1 MNFDQLLTNFLSP
14 PILFFLLGLLATL
27 VKSDLELP
35 APLPKI
41 LSLYLLLAIG
51 FQGGVELAHSGLTVQ
66 IASTLGVAMI
76 AAVVVPVYTYFVL
89 RLKLDSANAAAIAAT
104 YGSISAVTFITA
116 AAFLDATKVP
126 YSGHMV
132 AAMALMESPAIVVGV
147 VFARLAAKRSAK
159 PGADSADA
167 EPVDWGHIGRD
178 AFLNGSVF
186 LLVGSLIV
194 GALTGNRPG
203 AVALVPFTNE
213 LFTGVLALFLL
224 DMGIIAA
231 RRLGDLRRAG
241 VFLSCFAIIVPL
253 VNAALGLLGAWL
265 LGLGH
270 GDGLLFVILCASA
283 SYIAVP
289 AAMRLAIPEA
299 NPSLYVT
306 MSLALTFP
314 FNILIGIPL
323 YEAAVTAVLGP

>member
-1 MNFDQLLTNFLSP
+1 MNTAQLLTNFLSP
-14 PILFFLLGLLATL
+14 PILFFLLGLAATL

-35 APLPKI
+35 SPLPKI
-41 LSLYLLLAIG
+41 LSLYLLFAIG
-51 FQGGVELAHSGLTVQ
+51 FRGGVELAHSGLNSQV
-66 IASTLGVAMI
+66 AATLGTAIFAAVAVPI
-76 AAVVVPVYTYFVL
+76 AAFFIL
-89 RLKLDSANAAAIAAT
+89 RVKLDASNAAAIAAT
-104 YGSISAVTFITA
+104 YGSVSAVTFITA
-116 AAFLDATKVP
+116 TAFLEATKLP

-147 VFARLAAKRSAK
+147 VCARLAARRTAGGSAT
-159 PGADSADA
+159 
-167 EPVDWGHIGRD
+167 DWGHLGKE

-186 LLVGSLIV
+186 LLVGSLLV
-194 GALTGNRPG
+194 GALTGNHPG
-203 AVALVPFTNE
+203 AETLRPLTNQ
-213 LFTGVLALFLL
+213 LFPGVLALFLL
-224 DMGIIAA
+224 DMGIVAA

-241 VFLSCFAIIVPL
+241 FFLVAFALLTPL
-253 VNAALGLLGAWL
+253 VNAALGLGAARL

-270 GDGLLFVILCASA
+270 GDALLFMLLCASA

-314 FNILIGIPL
+314 FNILVGIPL
-323 YEAAVTAVLGP
+323 YHTAVTAVIGP

>member
-1 MNFDQLLTNFLSP
+1 MNVDQLLTNFLSP
-14 PILFFLLGLLATL
+14 PILFFLLGMVATL
-27 VKSDLELP
+27 VRSDLELP

-51 FQGGVELAHSGLTVQ
+51 FRGGVELAHSGLTAQV
-66 IASTLGVAMI
+66 AATLGVAVL
-76 AAVVVPVYTYFVL
+76 AAVAVPVYTYFIL
-89 RLKLDSANAAAIAAT
+89 RLRLDPANAAAIAAT

-116 AAFLDATKVP
+116 TAFLDATRVA

-147 VFARLAAKRSAK
+147 VFARLAAKRAAAAAA
-159 PGADSADA
+159 GEV
-167 EPVDWGHIGRD
+167 EPIDWGHIGRD

-186 LLVGSLIV
+186 LLVGSLLV
-194 GALTGNRPG
+194 GAATGNRVG
-203 AVALVPFTNE
+203 SAALAPFTNQM
-213 LFTGVLALFLL
+213 FTGVLALFLL

-241 VFLSCFAIIVPL
+241 IFLGAFAILVPL
-253 VNAALGLLGAWL
+253 LNAALGLLAARL

-270 GDGLLFVILCASA
+270 GDALLFVILCASA

-289 AAMRLAIPEA
+289 AAMRLAVPEA

-306 MSLALTFP
+306 MALALTFP
-314 FNILIGIPL
+314 FNILVGIPL
-323 YEAAVTAVLGP
+323 YEAAVLAFIGP